1 MEYAIGII
9 LGIAVGV
16 FSTSVG
22 LDRDRALYP
31 AILIVIASYYS
42 LFAVMGG
49 STNPIIIETLVGM
62 VFVTIAAISFRNNLW
77 IVAAAIIAHGIF
89 DLFHHLFIHN
99 PGLPTF
105 WPMFCMSIDI
115 VLGAYL
121 AFRLSQGKISATM

>member
-62 VFVTIAAISFRNNLW
+62 VFVTIAAISFRTNLW
-77 IVAAAIIAHGIF
+77 IVAAATIAHGIF
-89 DLFHHLFIHN
+89 DLFHHLINQN

-105 WPMFCMSIDI
+105 WPMF
-115 VLGAYL
+115 
-121 AFRLSQGKISATM
+121 